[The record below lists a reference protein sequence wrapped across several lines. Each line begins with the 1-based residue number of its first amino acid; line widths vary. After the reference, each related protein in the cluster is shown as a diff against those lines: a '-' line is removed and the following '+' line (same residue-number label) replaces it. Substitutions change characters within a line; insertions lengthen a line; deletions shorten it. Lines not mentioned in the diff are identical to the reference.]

1 MHKSITALA
10 ASALLATVGFAT
22 AQSTDA
28 TTMPDGTQAPASN
41 AQGTTTTDA
50 NGNVTTAPGAST
62 QMPANNPQST
72 TTTDANGNQ
81 TTTTTT
87 VDTSTEVIPA
97 PPTGVVELAKPK
109 GTVMPTDKQPDGPM
123 GMQNNLM
130 TTGVVDGITRPSI
143 GDHATPP
150 IPGPDTQVSVTKE
163 TTTTTTVTPPA
174 EQPAAAPAPEPQ
186 AAPAAEPAPEPAA
199 EPMPAPKADR
209 N

>member
-22 AQSTDA
+22 AQSTDS
-28 TTMPDGTQAPASN
+28 T
-41 AQGTTTTDA
+41 TTTTDTSVNA
-50 NGNVTTAPGAST
+50 
-62 QMPANNPQST
+62 PANNPQST
-72 TTTDANGNQ
+72 TTTDANGAT

-87 VDTSTEVIPA
+87 VDTATQVIPA
-97 PPTGVVELAKPK
+97 QPTGVVELAKPK
-109 GTVMPTDKQPDGPM
+109 NTVMPTDKQPDGPL

-130 TTGVVDGITRPSI
+130 TTGVVNGITRPSI

-150 IPGPDTQVSVTKE
+150 IPGPDTQIDVTRE

-174 EQPAAAPAPEPQ
+174 ETAAPAPEPA
-186 AAPAAEPAPEPAA
+186 AAPAAEPAPEP
-199 EPMPAPKADR
+199 MPAPKADR

>member
-1 MHKSITALA
+1 MSPMHKSMTALA

-22 AQSTDA
+22 AQSTDSS
-28 TTMPDGTQAPASN
+28 MQDPN
-41 AQGTTTTDA
+41 AA
-50 NGNVTTAPGAST
+50 A
-62 QMPANNPQST
+62 PANNPQTT

-97 PPTGVVELAKPK
+97 QPTGVVELAKPK
-109 GTVMPTDKQPDGPM
+109 NTVMPTDKQPNGPL
-123 GMQNNLM
+123 GMENNLM

-150 IPGPDTQVSVTKE
+150 IPGPDTQIQVSRE
-163 TTTTTTVTPPA
+163 TTTTTTVTPPV
-174 EQPAAAPAPEPQ
+174 EQPAPAPAPV
-186 AAPAAEPAPEPAA
+186 AAPVTEPAPQPAL
-199 EPMPAPKADR
+199 APKADR

>member
-1 MHKSITALA
+1 MSPMHKSITALA

-22 AQSTDA
+22 AQSTD
-28 TTMPDGTQAPASN
+28 TTNSTSPNSN
-41 AQGTTTTDA
+41 LTTTTDA
-50 NGNVTTAPGAST
+50 NGNLVTTTDANAPVNGN
-62 QMPANNPQST
+62 QT

-87 VDTSTEVIPA
+87 VDTATQVIPA

-109 GTVMPTDKQPDGPM
+109 GTVMPTDKQPDGPL

-150 IPGPDTQVSVTKE
+150 IPGPDTTVAVTRE
-163 TTTTTTVTPPA
+163 TTTTTTITPPA
-174 EQPAAAPAPEPQ
+174 PEAAPAP
-186 AAPAAEPAPEPAA
+186 APVAQPAPAPEAA
-199 EPMPAPKADR
+199 PEPMPAPRADR

>member
-1 MHKSITALA
+1 MSPMHKSITALA

-28 TTMPDGTQAPASN
+28 SN
-41 AQGTTTTDA
+41 
-50 NGNVTTAPGAST
+50 
-62 QMPANNPQST
+62 

-87 VDTSTEVIPA
+87 VDTATQVIPA

-109 GTVMPTDKQPDGPM
+109 NTVMPTDKQPDGAL
-123 GMQNNLM
+123 GMENNLM
-130 TTGVVDGITRPSI
+130 TTGVVDGVTRPSI

-150 IPGPDTQVSVTKE
+150 IPGPDTTIAVTKE

-174 EQPAAAPAPEPQ
+174 PAPVEAAPAPV
-186 AAPAAEPAPEPAA
+186 AEPAPAPEAA
-199 EPMPAPKADR
+199 PEPMPAPKADR